1 MKQETDRRLDIGQ
14 FNRSISEEYEKLRKE
29 VEDDILNPA
38 HYTRGREFSPLDVIE
53 DWELDRDYYL
63 GNAIKYISRYNR
75 KDSVEDPLT
84 CLKKAVFYLQRKI
97 DRHEGK
103 M

>member
-1 MKQETDRRLDIGQ
+1 MKQKIDHRDDGDHFER
-14 FNRSISEEYEKLRKE
+14 NISEEYEKLRKE